1 MALRLDK
8 ARAVNNSS
16 SDKGRVKASLAVA
29 GASNSS
35 KVQAGFNFLEGF
47 LKIRGCTSVELNG
60 SIDGGNLVLRGT
72 SWRIGLLI
80 FVLAFL
86 IAFEVVSA

>member
-1 MALRLDK
+1 M
-8 ARAVNNSS
+8 
-16 SDKGRVKASLAVA
+16 
-29 GASNSS
+29 
-35 KVQAGFNFLEGF
+35 
-47 LKIRGCTSVELNG
+47 ELNG
-60 SIDGGNLVLRGT
+60 SINGGDLVLQGT